1 MGRDPRDS
9 FALEPSCGKSVHS
22 HTVSAWGGWGGG
34 RIYIYIYGTPPAELS
49 TNFGGEKRVGLHYA
63 PDPLTRLYKSA
74 LSSIGL
80 LNSIGLTDPP
90 VGGGGRVYSA
100 PDPLTCTRTTHY
112 SVFAQSV
119 STIELS
125 RVLKFNPED

>member
-1 MGRDPRDS
+1 MM
-9 FALEPSCGKSVHS
+9 
-22 HTVSAWGGWGGG
+22 
-34 RIYIYIYGTPPAELS
+34 
-49 TNFGGEKRVGLHYA
+49 
-63 PDPLTRLYKSA
+63 PLTPSLVQV
-74 LSSIGL
+74 SIEFLRL

-90 VGGGGRVYSA
+90 VGGGDRVYSA